1 MTTNSNKSIIG
12 VRVSDF
18 TSNRYPWRAMQWSFD

>member
-1 MTTNSNKSIIG
+1 MALRV

-18 TSNRYPWRAMQWSFD
+18 TSNVAHHHLNKLFDLEDQ